1 MHHKEVKIM
10 CLSCGCGEPNNDHGN
25 ASNITMQDLEAAAKA
40 ANITPEQAADNIVK
54 GQKQASKE

>member
-1 MHHKEVKIM
+1 M

-40 ANITPEQAADNIVK
+40 ADITPEQAADNIVK